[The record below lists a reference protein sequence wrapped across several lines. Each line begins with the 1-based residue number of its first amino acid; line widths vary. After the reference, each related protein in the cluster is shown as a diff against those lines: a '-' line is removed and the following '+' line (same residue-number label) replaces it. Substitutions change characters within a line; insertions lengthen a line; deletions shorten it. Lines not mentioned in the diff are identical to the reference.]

1 MNTKGIALVAT
12 LALMVV
18 IALLVFG
25 TFFTTQI
32 ELWTTRNDTTSV
44 QAFYAAEAGLQKY
57 KAVLFQQYVWREQR
71 GQGGGGPGCFTPLVT
86 GLDLD
91 RNGTLIPFTNNQLV
105 LAEDEAVMDAFGN
118 PVGRYRVVLY
128 KDAQDG
134 QLFTLVSQGTS
145 SGAKATVQATFRIS
159 NTGYLEQAI
168 FAGTGQAN
176 KWLNGGATIRG
187 GIYVV
192 GSPSDPDQTVIKA
205 NGNFALYNWY
215 NLNDND
221 YSGIASRVESGYR
234 EVRDLC
240 ASLRVQYGKI
250 SVGGSTEI
258 GEPTNKVKGVFVG
271 RGAQDITG
279 DVCQD
284 QDKKGVCTEAMGG
297 FDLSNPPPFPTLDA
311 KLDSDACSAYPTWR
325 NCLQN
330 RAALRIQRLENRVSI
345 ATPLGVNLDS
355 CLQAL
360 QSGTLTLDNKDVNC
374 TFIRPDGSRGGFKY
388 TYEDGKGLLQ
398 VFGDVVLEGL
408 NLVLNQPTDYQASSG
423 SAKSATFAV
432 LAKDGAGGN
441 LDING
446 SLLPDASFGSFPG
459 HALGLVVEKNLYQRG
474 QYVMAPLYAGGTF
487 RVVQDKVLFG
497 SVIAN
502 EFCTTSAGGQNTG
515 NQGGNKNN
523 KNPPFRIFNAYPL
536 DKPKEKGALGELWK
550 NTRRPLPS
558 YPCPWRNWSPC
569 SRHGSKPACQK
580 GRENP
585 AGPGPSPTSAS
596 FSSTWSAPSWASPA
610 NACAGNW
617 PATLGSASASV

>member
-1 MNTKGIALVAT
+1 MNAKGIALVAT

-57 KAVLFQQYVWREQR
+57 KAALFQQYVWREQR
-71 GQGGGGPGCFTPLVT
+71 GGTGGGGGCFTSLAR

-91 RNGTLIPFTNNQLV
+91 RDGTITPFVNNRLV
-105 LAEDEAVMDAFGN
+105 LAQNEVVTDANGN
-118 PVGRYRVVLY
+118 PVGRYTATLY

-159 NTGYLEQAI
+159 NSDYLEQAI

-187 GIYVV
+187 GVYVV
-192 GSPSDPDQTVIKA
+192 GSPNNLDQYVIEA

-215 NLNDND
+215 DLNT
-221 YSGIASRVESGYR
+221 YSGIANRVEPSYQR
-234 EVRDLC
+234 AQDLC

-250 SVGGSTEI
+250 SVGGSTQI
-258 GEPTNKVKGVFVG
+258 GEPNNKVKGVFVG

-279 DVCQD
+279 QNVGVCQNN
-284 QDKKGVCTEAMGG
+284 KGVCTEAMGG
-297 FDLSNPPPFPTLDA
+297 FDLSDPPPFPALDA
-311 KLDSDACSAYPTWR
+311 KLDSEACSAYPTWR
-325 NCLQN
+325 ECLQA
-330 RAALRIQRLENRVSI
+330 RATLRIRRVGNDVSI
-345 ATPLGVNLDS
+345 AFLPDVNLRTS
-355 CLQAL
+355 CLRAI
-360 QSGTLTLDNKDVNC
+360 QSGTLTLGTEDVDC
-374 TFIRPDGSRGGFKY
+374 TFTRLDGSPGGFRY

-432 LAKDGAGGN
+432 LAKDGAGGD
-441 LDING
+441 LKING
-446 SLLPDASFGSFPG
+446 NLLPDASFGSFPG
-459 HALGLVVEKNLYQRG
+459 HALGFVVEKDLYQQG

-487 RVVQDKVLFG
+487 RVVKDNVLFG

-502 EFCTTSAGGQNTG
+502 EFCTTSANADQ
-515 NQGGNKNN
+515 KAEVVYI
-523 KNPPFRIFNAYPL
+523 RI
-536 DKPKEKGALGELWK
+536 PKENRPVLLPGLKGGKPVFQVLSYE
-550 NTRRPLPS
+550 RR
-558 YPCPWRNWSPC
+558 
-569 SRHGSKPACQK
+569 
-580 GRENP
+580 
-585 AGPGPSPTSAS
+585 
-596 FSSTWSAPSWASPA
+596 
-610 NACAGNW
+610 
-617 PATLGSASASV
+617 

>member
-1 MNTKGIALVAT
+1 MNRKGIALVAT

-91 RNGTLIPFTNNQLV
+91 RNGNLIRFDSNNQLV

-145 SGAKATVQATFRIS
+145 SGAKARVQATFRIS
-159 NTGYLEQAI
+159 NSDYLEQAI
-168 FAGTGQAN
+168 FAGAGQAN

-192 GSPSDPDQTVIKA
+192 GSPNDPDQYVIEA

-215 NLNDND
+215 DLTT
-221 YSGIASRVESGYR
+221 YSGIADRVERSYQR
-234 EVRDLC
+234 VNDLC

-250 SVGGSTEI
+250 SVGGSTQI
-258 GEPTNKVKGVFVG
+258 GEPDNKVKGVFVG

-279 DVCQD
+279 GNRKNVDVCENN
-284 QDKKGVCTEAMGG
+284 KGVCTEAMGG

-345 ATPLGVNLDS
+345 ATPLDVNLDS
-355 CLQAL
+355 CLQAM
-360 QSGTLTLDNKDVNC
+360 QSGTLTLDNKDVDC
-374 TFIRPDGSRGGFKY
+374 TFTRPDGSRGGFRY
-388 TYEDGKGLLQ
+388 TYRGGKGLLE

-408 NLVLNQPTDYQASSG
+408 NLVLNQPTDYQASSSSG

-446 SLLPDASFGSFPG
+446 NLLPDASFGSFPG
-459 HALGLVVEKNLYQRG
+459 HALGFVVEKNLYQRG

-487 RVVQDKVLFG
+487 RVVKDNVLFG

-523 KNPPFRIFNAYPL
+523 KNEEKKDQCNAGQKAEVVYIRI
-536 DKPKEKGALGELWK
+536 PKENRPALLPDLKEGKPVFQVLSYE
-550 NTRRPLPS
+550 RR
-558 YPCPWRNWSPC
+558 
-569 SRHGSKPACQK
+569 
-580 GRENP
+580 
-585 AGPGPSPTSAS
+585 
-596 FSSTWSAPSWASPA
+596 
-610 NACAGNW
+610 
-617 PATLGSASASV
+617 